1 MKCPKCGY
9 LGFEDVERCRN
20 CGYDFSLTPDA
31 PLPEL
36 PLRDDSRLHRSGKQD
51 DLDDLSLV
59 DPAIAR
65 SRSARGPVASADPPS
80 APTPEVDR
88 VFIASSASR
97 SSGAG
102 RELPLFGSAAADDEP
117 LIKRASPPR
126 APLAV
131 RRATPEVPRVRA
143 EQPRVQSFDLAPDLD
158 SAPVGLVRTPSGPVA
173 DRPAA
178 DRSTAATTE
187 AQRTAAAR
195 ATLVNTAAS
204 GRTRLDAVASDR
216 PEPLAVPD
224 DSASIPRRLLAVLID
239 LVILAA
245 VDVVVVYLTMKICG
259 ISSDELGM
267 LPIGPLLAF
276 ILVQNG
282 GYLVAFTAGGQTLG
296 KMAAGI
302 RVVSEE
308 SDGTVD
314 FGRAMTRTIIWMI
327 LAIPAGA
334 GFLTLFN
341 QDRRGLHDRFAGTRV
356 IRASA

>member
-9 LGFEDVERCRN
+9 LGFAEIERCRN
-20 CGYDFSLTPDA
+20 CGYDFSLSSA
-31 PLPEL
+31 PSLPEL
-36 PLRDDSRLHRSGKQD
+36 PLRLKGEGSPGAADGTSPG
-51 DLDDLSLV
+51 LDDLSLV
-59 DPAIAR
+59 
-65 SRSARGPVASADPPS
+65 S
-80 APTPEVDR
+80 APKQDLDR
-88 VFIASSASR
+88 VFMASSASQ
-97 SSGAG
+97 SATAG
-102 RELPLFGSAAADDEP
+102 RELPLFGSPVQDDEP

-143 EQPRVQSFDLAPDLD
+143 EQPRPQSLDLSSDVDSLPSVLPPRPMSIVAAPPRL
-158 SAPVGLVRTPSGPVA
+158 AA
-173 DRPAA
+173 FAA
-178 DRSTAATTE
+178 DGSTGELRRRELETGTSAAI
-187 AQRTAAAR
+187 
-195 ATLVNTAAS
+195 V
-204 GRTRLDAVASDR
+204 TRLG
-216 PEPLAVPD
+216 
-224 DSASIPRRLLAVLID
+224 AVLID
-239 LVILAA
+239 LIILAA
-245 VDVVVVYLTMKICG
+245 VDVLVVYFTMQICG
-259 ISSDELGM
+259 ISTDELGM
-267 LPIGPLLAF
+267 LPLGPLVAF

-327 LAIPAGA
+327 LAIPAGL

-356 IRASA
+356 VRASA

>member
-20 CGYDFSLTPDA
+20 CGYDFSLTPAA

-36 PLRDDSRLHRSGKQD
+36 PLRDDSTLHRSGPPD
-51 DLDDLSLV
+51 DFDDLSLL
-59 DPAIAR
+59 DPAMAS
-65 SRSARGPVASADPPS
+65 SRTARGPVAATDPAS

-88 VFIASSASR
+88 VFMASSASR
-97 SSGAG
+97 SARAG
-102 RELPLFGSAAADDEP
+102 RELPLFGSPVADDEP
-117 LIKRASPPR
+117 LIKRVSPPR

-131 RRATPEVPRVRA
+131 RRSTPEVPRVRA
-143 EQPRVQSFDLAPDLD
+143 EPPRVQTFDLSPDLD
-158 SAPVGLVRTPSGPVA
+158 SAPVGPARTPARRVADRPVA
-173 DRPAA
+173 DRSTPATIEAERVPAA
-178 DRSTAATTE
+178 RAASV
-187 AQRTAAAR
+187 RTAAFAR
-195 ATLVNTAAS
+195 TPDDSAAGERS
-204 GRTRLDAVASDR
+204 
-216 PEPLAVPD
+216 EPD

-245 VDVVVVYLTMKICG
+245 VDVVVVYFTMKICG

-314 FGRAMTRTIIWMI
+314 FGRAMARTIIWMM
-327 LAIPAGA
+327 LAIPAGL